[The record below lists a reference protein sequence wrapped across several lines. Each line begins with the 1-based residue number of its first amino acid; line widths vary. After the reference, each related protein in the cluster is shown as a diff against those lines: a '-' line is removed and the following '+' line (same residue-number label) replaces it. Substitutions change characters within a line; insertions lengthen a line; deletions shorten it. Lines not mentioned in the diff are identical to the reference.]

1 MASGTTKDRLQE
13 DVKAALRAGN
23 KTRLG
28 VLRMVMA
35 AIKQREVD
43 SRESLDEANVLGV
56 LEKMVKMRQDAA
68 TQFERGGRG
77 DLVAKE
83 TAEIEVIREYLPQ
96 PLDDAALDAL
106 IDAVITATGA
116 AGPRDMGRVMS
127 ELKERAAGRI
137 DMGAVSQRV
146 RDRLS
151 AS

>member
-13 DVKAALRAGN
+13 DVKAALKAGN

-68 TQFERGGRG
+68 AQFELGGRG

-83 TAEIEVIREYLPQ
+83 TAEIEIIREYLPQ
-96 PLDDAALDAL
+96 PLDDAALTAL
-106 IDAVITATGA
+106 IEAVITATGA

>member
-43 SRESLDEANVLGV
+43 SRESLTDADVLGV

-68 TQFERGGRG
+68 LQFERGGRD

-83 TAEIEVIREYLPQ
+83 TAEIEIIREYLPQ
-96 PLDDAALDAL
+96 PLDDAALSAL

-116 AGPRDMGRVMS
+116 TGPRDMGRVMS

-146 RDRLS
+146 RDKLT

>member
-13 DVKAALRAGN
+13 DVKAALKAGN

-68 TQFERGGRG
+68 TQFELGGRG

-83 TAEIEVIREYLPQ
+83 TAEIEIIREYLPQ
-96 PLDDAALDAL
+96 PLDDAALTAL
-106 IDAVITATGA
+106 IEAVITSTGA

>member
-43 SRESLDEANVLGV
+43 GRKPLAEADVLGV

-68 TQFERGGRG
+68 AQFER
-77 DLVAKE
+77 
-83 TAEIEVIREYLPQ
+83 TY
-96 PLDDAALDAL
+96 
-106 IDAVITATGA
+106 
-116 AGPRDMGRVMS
+116 
-127 ELKERAAGRI
+127 
-137 DMGAVSQRV
+137 
-146 RDRLS
+146 LS
-151 AS
+151 ALEQAERFTFAPNRLLLTFGDSRTLVFSAH